1 MNTTKEQIITDL
13 KTLDS
18 RNFYKKYIVKS
29 NNWYL
34 SNVLNIP
41 EENIVDAIDT
51 FRDIVSTNLQVS
63 FNSIMMVGSGKIG
76 YSLSPSKNLKP
87 FTLNPTD
94 SIKSDIDIAIIAS
107 DIFEYFWKLF
117 RKAYS
122 LQNKHLY
129 RYISRGI
136 YRGYINDKSLK
147 NINLCYSKW
156 IDLSRNSN
164 KNLQSQLYFRHEISY
179 RIYRSWEDFEE
190 YNLESI
196 EELKNEVIKN
206 EI

>member
-94 SIKSDIDIAIIAS
+94 NIKSDIDIAIIAS

-129 RYISRGI
+129 KYISRGI
-136 YRGYINDKSLK
+136 YRGYINDRNLK
-147 NINLCYSKW
+147 NINLCYSEW

-164 KNLQSQLYFRHEISY
+164 KNLQSQFIFGTKYPI
-179 RIYRSWEDFEE
+179 E
-190 YNLESI
+190 YT
-196 EELKNEVIKN
+196 EVGKILRN
-206 EI
+206 IT